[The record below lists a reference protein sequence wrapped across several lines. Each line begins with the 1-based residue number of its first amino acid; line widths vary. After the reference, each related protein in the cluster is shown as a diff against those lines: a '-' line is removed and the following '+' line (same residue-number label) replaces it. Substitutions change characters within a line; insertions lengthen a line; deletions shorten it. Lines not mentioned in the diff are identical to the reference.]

1 MSASLTEQAVAT
13 RNLARRVR
21 RLAGTLT
28 VADDAAQLLRYADEL
43 EGQALDLERRAR
55 ESC

>member
-1 MSASLTEQAVAT
+1 MSASLTEQALAT
-13 RNLARRVR
+13 RDLARRVR

-28 VADDAAQLLRYADEL
+28 VAADAAQLLRYADEL